1 MGYETTAPGHVG
13 SAIDGEKGGMW
24 FMREPLGTE
33 NLGFTV
39 LELEP
44 DRSGKEHDHGEDGQE
59 EIYYVTEGRVQ
70 VDVGADTVTLDEHEA
85 LRIDPE
91 ERRQIHNR
99 GDATAR
105 LVLVSAPTDEGAT
118 STP

>member
-1 MGYETTAPGHVG
+1 MGYEAAAPGDVG
-13 SAIDGEKGGMW
+13 SVIGGDKGGMW
-24 FMREPLGTE
+24 FLREPLDTDS
-33 NLGFTV
+33 LGFTV

-44 DRSGKEHDHGEDGQE
+44 DRSGKAHDHGEDGHE
-59 EIYYVTEGRVQ
+59 EIYYVTEGRVE
-70 VDVGADTVTLDEHEA
+70 VDVGADTLTLDEHEA

-99 GDATAR
+99 GDDTAR
-105 LVLVSAPTDEGAT
+105 LVLVSAPTDEGAA